1 MQVILSQLEIDQKIT
16 RLAHQIIE
24 NTFEQETLYI
34 GGICGNGIQLA
45 EKIKEIIL
53 NHSSQKIIVF
63 EITLNKSEPW
73 SEPIS
78 LSVPQETLK
87 NGYILLVDDVINS
100 GKTMQYALVKL
111 LEQATKAIKTVAL
124 VDRQH
129 RRYPIKADFVGISL
143 STTLKERVEVE
154 LSDKNSHAFL
164 K

>member
-24 NTFEQETLYI
+24 NTFEQETLFI

>member
-63 EITLNKSEPW
+63 EISLNKSEPW

-78 LSVPQETLK
+78 LSVQQETLK